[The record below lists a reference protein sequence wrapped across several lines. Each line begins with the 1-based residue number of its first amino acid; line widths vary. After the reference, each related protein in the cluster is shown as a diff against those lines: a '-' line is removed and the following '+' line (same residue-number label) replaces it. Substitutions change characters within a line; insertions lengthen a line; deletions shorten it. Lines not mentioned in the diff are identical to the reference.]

1 MPGIPYSETQVIQT
15 SLNLLGYPLIQ
26 STISG
31 APAAEVLRNLYPVL
45 MAADLSSPNWRFAT
59 KVAVLSQ
66 LAGVNP
72 DFMWYNSAYQIP
84 PDCLAIWQIYP
95 NYPYE
100 VFGEQIWTNGN
111 QELQMQYRAVVSPA
125 FLPPAYIM
133 YFCYLLAVT
142 AAPAITDEP
151 KIIAQLNA
159 DMTKWRSQAMIVN
172 TQGRPNQGL
181 TNSNWAGPARSSGTT
196 YGTNWGL

>member
-1 MPGIPYSETQVIQT
+1 MGIPYNETEVIQT
-15 SLNLLGYPLIQ
+15 ALNLLGYPLIQ

-31 APAAEVLRNLYPVL
+31 APAAEVLRNLYDVL

-59 KVAVLSQ
+59 KIATLSQ
-66 LAGVNP
+66 IAGFNP
-72 DFMWYNSAYQIP
+72 GFIWYNSAYQLP
-84 PDCLAIWQIYP
+84 PDMLALWQLWP
-95 NYPYE
+95 NYPFEIY
-100 VFGEQIWTNGN
+100 GEQLWTNGN
-111 QELQMQYRAVVSPA
+111 QQLQIQYRAVVPPSM
-125 FLPPAYIM
+125 LPPAYVM

-142 AAPAITDEP
+142 AAPAITHDP
-151 KIIAQLNA
+151 QIIAQLNA

-181 TNSNWAGPARSSGTT
+181 TNSTWTGPARSSGTT